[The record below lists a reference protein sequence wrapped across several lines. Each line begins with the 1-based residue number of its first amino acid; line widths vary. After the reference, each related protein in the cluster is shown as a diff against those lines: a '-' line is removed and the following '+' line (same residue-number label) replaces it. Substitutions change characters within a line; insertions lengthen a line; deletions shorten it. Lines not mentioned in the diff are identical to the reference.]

1 MSHDFFL
8 SSFEVIQ
15 VEPGQAGWRKFRD
28 GDEPINTRESLQEQ
42 RLTAWLARLWPP
54 WSLGSLCPWRFWFL
68 NIFVSCCHCLLIWFA
83 PDVSASSQ
91 TFRLLAACLDIF
103 SPWHFF
109 SLTSL
114 PNDATFS
121 WSGLRL
127 SSLGSLCPWHFWI
140 FRLFESWQP
149 FRLPSVSPGV
159 FFSPTFQSLLCLALS
174 FDLACACHLWIL
186 TAPFLLTAQAPGTWH
201 TLVSGQISFPIS
213 SLSCSLQFPALLSSW
228 HTLLS
233 PLLFPTLF
241 SSLLSSL
248 LNCLQ
253 LSTLHHISTAFTSLK
268 CLGSSLDI
276 FLLFNHRLVSVCA
289 CVCFSVQPLP
299 AAHGGTLRFCLLGA
313 SHACVGGRPPNQATV
328 LVGTTRSTYRP
339 WSWWLGTESNHHLPN
354 AVTIIWISISWQLS
368 VYIHSPI
375 YLRLYLHTYLSIHLS
390 IYLSIC
396 RFI

>member
-1 MSHDFFL
+1 MSHDFL

-28 GDEPINTRESLQEQ
+28 REEPINTRESLQEQ

-140 FRLFESWQP
+140 FRVFESWQP

-186 TAPFLLTAQAPGTWH
+186 TAPFLWQLRR
-201 TLVSGQISFPIS
+201 
-213 SLSCSLQFPALLSSW
+213 
-228 HTLLS
+228 
-233 PLLFPTLF
+233 LLFPTLF

-268 CLGSSLDI
+268 CLGSSLDT
-276 FLLFNHRLVSVCA
+276 FLLFNHRFMSVCA
-289 CVCFSVQPLP
+289 C
-299 AAHGGTLRFCLLGA
+299 
-313 SHACVGGRPPNQATV
+313 ACVRACV
-328 LVGTTRSTYRP
+328 CV
-339 WSWWLGTESNHHLPN
+339 
-354 AVTIIWISISWQLS
+354 
-368 VYIHSPI
+368 
-375 YLRLYLHTYLSIHLS
+375 
-390 IYLSIC
+390 
-396 RFI
+396 